1 VYGSEALADLYGWRP
16 GARVAIPVGAPGH
29 CFVVGG
35 IWRDY
40 ARQHGAIAID
50 RKEYRR
56 LSGDASVTELALSL
70 ARDADARTIIAR
82 MRELHPTLAQLQWR
96 DAGELRAIS
105 LEIFDRS
112 FAATY
117 ALEGV
122 AILLGILGVAA
133 GYGAEALAR
142 KREFGVLQHLGLE
155 RGRIATMLAAEA
167 GAMVAIGCLVG
178 CALGAAI
185 ALILVFEV
193 NPVSFHWRMDI
204 TWPLGLFACGAL
216 ALVAIAAVTAA
227 LVALRAMRQAPAAAV
242 RADW

>member
-1 VYGSEALADLYGWRP
+1 VASVSWMRVLALDMDPLRPPVTLLARDIDGDAPQRSLPITGRLETAPAGCTPVYGSEALADLYGWRP

-155 RGRIATMLAAEA
+155 RGRIATMLAA
-167 GAMVAIGCLVG
+167 
-178 CALGAAI
+178 
-185 ALILVFEV
+185 
-193 NPVSFHWRMDI
+193 
-204 TWPLGLFACGAL
+204 
-216 ALVAIAAVTAA
+216 
-227 LVALRAMRQAPAAAV
+227 
-242 RADW
+242 